1 MKNLGFTAVLTD
13 SMQLLSKRDKRRM
26 LLISALQ
33 ILLGLLDLLGVA
45 LLGLVGTLT
54 ISGIQSASPSTQI
67 SNYLNQLHLQSFS
80 FQGQVAILSGTAALV
95 LFTRTIFSIYITRR
109 TLHFF
114 ARRAAQMSSSL
125 MSSLLAQ
132 DLTYVSRK
140 TSQETIYSLT
150 VGTNALFMGVIAT
163 SITLIG
169 DIALVAILGIGL
181 VIIDLAVATSSLL
194 LFGSLILI
202 MHFTLSVKS
211 RQLGLKDAELSV
223 KSNLKIDEAIQS
235 YRELY
240 VHDNL
245 KTYAVTFSVVRE
257 KYANVQAEMIFLPNI
272 SKYVIESGLI
282 LGAFIIS
289 GIQFAIHDAS
299 HAFATLSVFLAAGSR
314 LAPAVLR
321 IQQSTLQIRNNSG
334 VASGA
339 IRFIQELLHDSKD
352 ESKDI
357 LHQTTPDA
365 FSPDISMFGVNYTY
379 PGSESAAVQSLNLQ
393 IKSGSRIGIVGQ
405 SGSGKSTLVDL
416 LLGVI
421 TPTNGEILISGL
433 NPASAVQKYPGLIS
447 YVPQEVF
454 ITQDSLKNNVALG
467 IEPSKVSNS
476 RVREVLDQCGLL
488 EQFKELN
495 IDLDTEIGGNA
506 RLLSGGQKQRLG
518 LARALYTSPKL
529 LVLDEFSSALDA
541 ATEADLNQE
550 LNDLGH
556 EITIIQIAHRLSSI
570 KNSDCIYYIESGQ
583 IKESGTFT
591 ELRSLLPEF
600 DAQASI
606 MGL

>member
-1 MKNLGFTAVLTD
+1 MTSLGFTAVLSD
-13 SMQLLSKRDKRRM
+13 SIQLLSKRDKRRM
-26 LLISALQ
+26 FLISALQ
-33 ILLGLLDLLGVA
+33 ILLGLLDLIGVA
-45 LLGLVGTLT
+45 LLGIVGTLT
-54 ISGIQSASPSTQI
+54 ISGIQSDAPSTQI
-67 SNYLNQLHLQSFS
+67 SNFLTQLNLQSFS
-80 FQGQVAILSGTAALV
+80 FQTQVAILSGIAAFV
-95 LFTRTIFSIYITRR
+95 LFARTIFSIYITRR

-114 ARRAAQMSSSL
+114 AKRAAQMSSSL
-125 MSSLLAQ
+125 ISNLLAR
-132 DLTYVSRK
+132 DLTFVSSR

-181 VIIDLAVATSSLL
+181 VIIDLAVAASSLL

-211 RQLGLKDAELSV
+211 RKLGLKDAELSV
-223 KSNLKIDEAIQS
+223 KSNLKIDEAIRS

-245 KTYAVTFSVVRE
+245 KTYAKTFSRVRE
-257 KYANVQAEMIFLPNI
+257 NYANVQAEMIFLPNI

-339 IRFIQELLHDSKD
+339 LGFIQDLLHKTKDKSGD
-352 ESKDI
+352 ESH
-357 LHQTTPDA
+357 LETSTA
-365 FSPDISMFGVNYTY
+365 FLPEVSMTGVNYSY
-379 PGSESAAVQSLNLQ
+379 PGSESPAIENLTVK
-393 IKSGSRIGIVGQ
+393 IEPGSRIGIVGQ

-421 TPTNGEILISGL
+421 TPASGEILISGVK
-433 NPASAVQKYPGLIS
+433 PAIAVQKYRGSIS
-447 YVPQEVF
+447 YVPQEVY

-467 IEPSKVSNS
+467 IEPSEVSDS
-476 RVREVLDQCGLL
+476 RVREVLHQCGLL
-488 EQFKELN
+488 EQFRELGL
-495 IDLDTEIGGNA
+495 DLDSEIGGNA

-518 LARALYTSPKL
+518 IARALYTKPNL

-541 ATEADLNQE
+541 ATEADLNLE
-550 LNDLGH
+550 LDNLGH

-570 KNSDCIYYIESGQ
+570 KNSDCIYYIEAGR
-583 IKESGTFT
+583 IKELGTFNQ
-591 ELRSLLPEF
+591 LRALLPEF